1 MTVARGAIPRTS
13 PLAPSMPLGT
23 SIATTGSCRSPIAS
37 MTARAT
43 PSTGRARPA
52 PKMPSTTSPTP
63 SSAAGVSASTAPGQ
77 RAAACAASPC
87 SAVTE
92 PSSAR
97 RTGQPRSASTRAATK
112 PSPPLFPGPQ
122 STATGCGGHRRETAS
137 ATLRPAVSISSM
149 PGTPPAIVSRSA
161 SPICAGVRSACRR
174 QPSGE
179 IVIGKMWG
187 ACRLRVSPSLTP
199 RPRIVT
205 STADGGCSSVG

>member
-1 MTVARGAIPRTS
+1 VTAARGAIPRTS

-37 MTARAT
+37 MTARAI

-52 PKMPSTTSPTP
+52 PKMASTTSPAP
-63 SSAAGVSASTAPGQ
+63 SSTTGASGSTAPGQ
-77 RAAACAASPC
+77 RAAACAASPR
-87 SAVTE
+87 SAATE

-97 RTGQPRSASTRAATK
+97 RTGQPRSTSTRAATK

-122 STATGCGGHRRETAS
+122 STATGCGGHRCETGS
-137 ATLRPAVSISSM
+137 ATLWPALSISSM
-149 PGTPPAIVSRSA
+149 PETPPTIVSRSA
-161 SPICAGVRSACRR
+161 SPICAGVSRACLR

-179 IVIGKMWG
+179 VVIAEMWG
-187 ACRLRVSPSLTP
+187 ACNPGGSPSLTS